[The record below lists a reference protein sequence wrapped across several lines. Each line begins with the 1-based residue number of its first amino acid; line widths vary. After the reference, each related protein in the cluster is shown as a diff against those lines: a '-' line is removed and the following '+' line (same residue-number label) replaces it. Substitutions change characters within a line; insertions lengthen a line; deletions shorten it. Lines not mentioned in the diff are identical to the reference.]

1 MDQKVRFVRCIR
13 EEINGL
19 DSGLERTR
27 KGVRDTSRNFEKM
40 EVAHRLGERGH
51 RVTRERDPS
60 SGKLIENRE
69 FEYIDDEN
77 QFEREWLSRAEE
89 LGLKTIQTNE
99 FHSARKNFSIN
110 SSAFPNLR
118 SQSQGPRRLPIEQRQ
133 SINEHSRQKDR
144 RRRKK

>member
-1 MDQKVRFVRCIR
+1 
-13 EEINGL
+13 
-19 DSGLERTR
+19 
-27 KGVRDTSRNFEKM
+27 M

-51 RVTRERDPS
+51 RLIRERDPS
-60 SGKLIENRE
+60 TGQLIENRE

-77 QFEREWLSRAEE
+77 QFEREWLSRAEG
-89 LGLKTIQTNE
+89 LGLRTVQTNG
-99 FHSARKNFSIN
+99 FHSARKNIPIN

-118 SQSQGPRRLPIEQRQ
+118 SQSQGARRLPIEQRQ